1 VPGTEA
7 SVAILG
13 PVRALAA
20 MLLLAAAPRWAPAA
34 QVPAAATSLAR
45 LADAAAAELLRA
57 AAGRAIALAPIED
70 RTRASPLA
78 SDLQALLAARLEGH
92 VVAGS
97 GTAIPRVDVTSV
109 IAEAG
114 PRLVWTGRL
123 VDESGA
129 LVDVLSASAPW
140 DADSLPLFR
149 AHSGPDESAVDV
161 LEHATTPP
169 MEGRIVALAFAGDDR
184 LLVLF
189 DDALALY
196 RRDGLSLRLESRR
209 ELPGPLAPVRVP
221 GGLLLAVERE
231 SSCWAM
237 TSRSPRAVLFSLEGT
252 RLVPVQ
258 QADVLPWPGAAAGA
272 RFRPGTNL
280 LEVALPGLDGP
291 VLALE
296 AERGWA
302 VDAGGVLA
310 RLGNGSAASS
320 GPRVGSALAPLWPG
334 ALAAASAE
342 PPGEHDR
349 ILVLAEG
356 DGSVEGPPAG
366 ALVVDGT
373 ARALAT
379 RRQPRGVLLAAA
391 LEDPRGGFRIA
402 LFSLGERK

>member
-1 VPGTEA
+1 MPGTEA

-70 RTRASPLA
+70 RTSASPLA

-149 AHSGPDESAVDV
+149 AHSGPDESAVTPVGREPGADANQV
-161 LEHATTPP
+161 SVFDSLNDEYEEVVFFHDPPTGLRATQRPVASSRNELSSLGP
-169 MEGRIVALAFAGDDR
+169 IVKT
-184 LLVLF
+184 
-189 DDALALY
+189 
-196 RRDGLSLRLESRR
+196 
-209 ELPGPLAPVRVP
+209 LPL
-221 GGLLLAVERE
+221 
-231 SSCWAM
+231 
-237 TSRSPRAVLFSLEGT
+237 GT
-252 RLVPVQ
+252 R
-258 QADVLPWPGAAAGA
+258 
-272 RFRPGTNL
+272 
-280 LEVALPGLDGP
+280 
-291 VLALE
+291 
-296 AERGWA
+296 
-302 VDAGGVLA
+302 
-310 RLGNGSAASS
+310 
-320 GPRVGSALAPLWPG
+320 
-334 ALAAASAE
+334 
-342 PPGEHDR
+342 
-349 ILVLAEG
+349 
-356 DGSVEGPPAG
+356 
-366 ALVVDGT
+366 
-373 ARALAT
+373 
-379 RRQPRGVLLAAA
+379 
-391 LEDPRGGFRIA
+391 
-402 LFSLGERK
+402 